1 MAMPLPDTSGEREQA
16 ASQLAAC
23 VRLCTMHLRRK
34 TGVESRLGDL
44 ALSLASL
51 LYSKI
56 VYSSRPRTHM
66 VAWEDQRILVTGG
79 CGFIG
84 SFIAEELLHRGADVT
99 VADNFSRGNVENIS
113 HIEDKLEIRPVDLTT
128 HKGCIKATENV
139 DHVFHLAASVGG
151 IHYIQRENVHG
162 LTPSVLMNQHMLEAA
177 RINDVDRFMLASS
190 ACIYRQQHDGLN
202 RFSEDQAI
210 PANPHSTYGWAKILG
225 EVACDAYHTDTKSD
239 TGAVRIFNCYGPRE
253 SLDPDS
259 SHVIPSL
266 CRKAIEAEDGDSIEL
281 FGDGTQERG
290 FIYVTDLAEGMI
302 QAMEDKTDGEPI
314 NLGNGD
320 EVVSI
325 NELAEMIIDI
335 SGKNLEIEY
344 DLSKP
349 TGTDKYAIDDTK
361 MKDELNWEPSVSL
374 EEGLRNVY
382 EWAEAELGG
391 AKQNVVADG
400 GNK

>member
-1 MAMPLPDTSGEREQA
+1 
-16 ASQLAAC
+16 
-23 VRLCTMHLRRK
+23 
-34 TGVESRLGDL
+34 
-44 ALSLASL
+44 
-51 LYSKI
+51 
-56 VYSSRPRTHM
+56 M
-66 VAWEDQRILVTGG
+66 VDWSDQRVLVTGG
-79 CGFIG
+79 AGFIG
-84 SFIAEELLHRGADVT
+84 SFLTEELLDRDADVI
-99 VADNFSRGNVENIS
+99 VADNFSRGDFEKIA
-113 HIEDKLEIRPVDLTT
+113 HLEDEIEIRPVDLTT
-128 HKGCIKATENV
+128 HKGCIEATENV

-177 RINDVDRFMLASS
+177 RINDVDRFMFASS
-190 ACIYRQQHDGLN
+190 ACIYRQQHDDLN

-210 PANPHSTYGWAKILG
+210 PANPHSTYGWAKVLG
-225 EVACDAYHTDTKSD
+225 EVACDAYHTDTDID

-253 SLDPDS
+253 SLDPDR

-290 FIYVTDLAEGMI
+290 FIFVTNLAEGI
-302 QAMEDKTDGEPI
+302 IRAMEKKTDGEPI

-325 NELAEMIIDI
+325 NELAKKIIDI
-335 SGKNLEIEY
+335 SGKDLEIEH

-361 MKDELNWEPSVSL
+361 MKDELDWKPSVSL
-374 EEGLRNVY
+374 EEGLREVY
-382 EWAEAELGG
+382 EWAEAELEGSKPE
-391 AKQNVVADG
+391 AVADG
-400 GNK
+400 GNE